1 MSKKLSNPETAPK
14 TYWKILN
21 RFLSNKKIP
30 SIPPLLVNGEM
41 ISNFSK
47 KAELFN
53 KFFASQCTPLS
64 NTSTL
69 PPLTIRTDKRLSSL
83 KINED
88 DILSIIKSLNS
99 NKSHGWDKLSIKMV
113 KMCDKT
119 LVYPLKLIFRASI
132 QEGVFPDCWKKANV
146 VPIHKK
152 ESKNLLKNYRPISLL
167 PIFGKIYERIIFK
180 ELSNHFH
187 QNQLFTKCQ
196 SGFLPGDS
204 CISQLL
210 SIVHEINSFFDCDPT
225 IDVSG
230 VFLDI
235 SKAFGKVW
243 HEGILFKLKTYGVN
257 GEVLILLTNYLH
269 ERYQRVLLNGQT
281 SSWELVKSGVPQ
293 GSVLGPL
300 LFLIYI
306 NDLPDN
312 LKSNCKIFAD
322 DTSLF
327 YKVFDKHVSRATLNK
342 DLELINNWA
351 FQWKMQFNPDRNKQA
366 QELYFSKKAG
376 NQKSLDLTFN
386 KSNVASSPSVK
397 HLGMLLDSRLNFN
410 EHVQSKTN
418 KCYKIIG
425 LIKKLSIHL
434 PREALLRIYKSFVRL

>member
-1 MSKKLSNPETAPK
+1 MKV
-14 TYWKILN
+14 
-21 RFLSNKKIP
+21 P
-30 SIPPLLVNGEM
+30 SIPTLLVNGEM
-41 ISNFSK
+41 VSNFSK

-64 NTSTL
+64 NISIL
-69 PPLTIRTDKRLSSL
+69 VPVAIRTDKRLLSL

-99 NKSHGWDKLSIKMV
+99 NKLHGWDKLSIKMV

-180 ELSNHFH
+180 ELFNHFH

-210 SIVHEINSFFDCDPT
+210 SIVHEIDSSFDCDPT

-235 SKAFGKVW
+235 CKAFDKV
-243 HEGILFKLKTYGVN
+243 
-257 GEVLILLTNYLH
+257 
-269 ERYQRVLLNGQT
+269 
-281 SSWELVKSGVPQ
+281 
-293 GSVLGPL
+293 
-300 LFLIYI
+300 
-306 NDLPDN
+306 
-312 LKSNCKIFAD
+312 
-322 DTSLF
+322 
-327 YKVFDKHVSRATLNK
+327 
-342 DLELINNWA
+342 
-351 FQWKMQFNPDRNKQA
+351 
-366 QELYFSKKAG
+366 
-376 NQKSLDLTFN
+376 
-386 KSNVASSPSVK
+386 
-397 HLGMLLDSRLNFN
+397 
-410 EHVQSKTN
+410 
-418 KCYKIIG
+418 
-425 LIKKLSIHL
+425 
-434 PREALLRIYKSFVRL
+434 